1 MRRSKKQK
9 EEEESNYVRYLKYKS
24 SGFQLGPTDKTILW
38 VPCAEVEKV
47 ALAPSRKKKYSLSS
61 FIRSHLCLSFH
72 LDVIGVHHGR
82 DDQGIRYRIHIPHL

>member
-47 ALAPSRKKKYSLSS
+47 ALAPSPKKLYFIQLSPFSSLLL
-61 FIRSHLCLSFH
+61 FILM
-72 LDVIGVHHGR
+72 
-82 DDQGIRYRIHIPHL
+82 